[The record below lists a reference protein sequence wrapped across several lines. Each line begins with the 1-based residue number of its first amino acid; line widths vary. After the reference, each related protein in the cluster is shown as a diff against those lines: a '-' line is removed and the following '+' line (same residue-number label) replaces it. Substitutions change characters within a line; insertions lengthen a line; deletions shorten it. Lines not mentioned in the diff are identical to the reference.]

1 MSGIVI
7 QRFVAFRTQ
16 GELGML
22 DLRRLLAGVLLLGVT
37 AGAALAQPQPV
48 RVGVIEPQTGPVAF
62 DGTSVIRGARL
73 AADEINRAG
82 GVLGRPL
89 ELVIADGACRPADSV
104 AAAERLITAEKVSV
118 LMGAFCSGATQAVMP
133 IADRNRVPL
142 VTGVSSLPAL
152 TEAGNRWFFR
162 NAETD
167 AMIATAFARGLVE
180 ETKAKTV
187 AFLAVNDDWGRGTVS
202 SFRSVFDKLNVKTS
216 LSEFFD
222 HHASDFYTPLTRI
235 RSARPDLV
243 IVVAETQAAA
253 TLVKQARELRLP
265 SKIFGVG
272 AWTTPTF
279 LNLVGP
285 AANGLLAGVAY
296 TANAPGERNAAFVRD
311 YRAMHDEDP
320 GKYSASG
327 YTTMNI
333 IAQAIQR
340 AGSTDAAAVQA
351 ALEQT
356 DYTGPTGNLRFDGKH
371 QIYGLQL
378 YVVEIE
384 SGKPEVRGTAQ
395 LERND

>member
-1 MSGIVI
+1 
-7 QRFVAFRTQ
+7 
-16 GELGML
+16 ML
-22 DLRRLLAGVLLLGVT
+22 NLRRLLAGLALLGATGAT
-37 AGAALAQPQPV
+37 AVAQPQPV
-48 RVGVIEPQTGPVAF
+48 RIGLIEPQTGPVAF

-73 AADEINRAG
+73 AAEEINKAG

-133 IADRNRVPL
+133 IAERNRLPL
-142 VTGVSSLPAL
+142 VTGVSSLPTL

-167 AMIATAFARGLVE
+167 AMIAAAFAHGLVE
-180 ETKAKTV
+180 QTKAKTV
-187 AFLAVNDDWGRGTVS
+187 AFLAVNDDWGRGTVA
-202 SFRSVFDKLNVKTS
+202 SFRGVFDKMNVTTS
-216 LSEFFD
+216 VSEFFD
-222 HHASDFYTPLTRI
+222 HSASDFYTPLTRL
-235 RSARPDLV
+235 RSARPDLI

-253 TLVKQARELRLP
+253 TLVKQARELRIP
-265 SKIFGVG
+265 SRIFGVG

-296 TANAPGERNAAFVRD
+296 TAAAPGDRNAAFVRD
-311 YRAMHDEDP
+311 FRAMHNEDP

-340 AGSTDAAAVQA
+340 AGSTDAAAIQA

-356 DYTGPTGNLRFDGKH
+356 DFTGPTGNLRFDNKH

-378 YVVEIE
+378 YVVEI
-384 SGKPEVRGTAQ
+384 GNGRAEVRGTAT

>member
-1 MSGIVI
+1 
-7 QRFVAFRTQ
+7 
-16 GELGML
+16 ML
-22 DLRRLLAGVLLLGVT
+22 DFRRLLAGLALLGVT
-37 AGAALAQPQPV
+37 ASAALAQPQPQPL
-48 RVGVIEPQTGPVAF
+48 RIGVIEPQTGPVAF

-73 AADEINRAG
+73 AAEEINRAG

-89 ELVIADGACRPADSV
+89 ELVTADGACRPADSV

-133 IADRNRVPL
+133 IAERNRMPL
-142 VTGVSSLPAL
+142 VTAVSSLPAL
-152 TEAGNRWFFR
+152 TQAGNRWFFR

-167 AMIATAFARGLVE
+167 AMIAAAFARGLVE
-180 ETKAKTV
+180 QTKTKTV
-187 AFLAVNDDWGRGTVS
+187 AFLAVNDDWGRGTVA
-202 SFRSVFDKLNVKTS
+202 SFRSVFDKLNVTTS

-222 HHASDFYTPLTRI
+222 HSASDFYTPLTRI

-243 IVVAETQAAA
+243 IVVAETQAAG
-253 TLVKQARELRLP
+253 TLVRQARELRLP

-285 AANGLLAGVAY
+285 AANGLLAGVPYAA
-296 TANAPGERNAAFVRD
+296 TAPGERNATFVREF
-311 YRAMHDEDP
+311 RAAHNEDP
-320 GKYSASG
+320 GKYSAAG

-340 AGSTDAAAVQA
+340 AGSTDSAAIQG

-356 DYTGPTGNLRFDGKH
+356 DYAGPTGNLRFDAKH

-378 YVVEIE
+378 HVVEIE
-384 SGKPEVRGTAQ
+384 NGKPEVRGTAT
-395 LERND
+395 LEQND